1 MAVDSWVKPVSI
13 SAIVAAS
20 ILSLSDE
27 RLSTVKTIYNNLVD
41 YHIHGWAI
49 LGLLLFALY
58 NQWLAI
64 GATTR
69 IENLKAAEDK
79 LVETNNAVI
88 KSIAGWEKLVT
99 TSIKIGNSNSTQNA
113 WTVLFWL
120 AKDQKTLQE
129 IADNYKEE
137 IMKG

>member
-58 NQWLAI
+58 IN
-64 GATTR
+64 G
-69 IENLKAAEDK
+69 
-79 LVETNNAVI
+79 
-88 KSIAGWEKLVT
+88 
-99 TSIKIGNSNSTQNA
+99 
-113 WTVLFWL
+113 
-120 AKDQKTLQE
+120 
-129 IADNYKEE
+129 
-137 IMKG
+137 

>member
-1 MAVDSWVKPVSI
+1 MAVDSWAKPVSI